1 MLNED
6 EIQQM
11 CLRFHDL
18 GFVAYYREPKLCGYV
33 ILKPQ
38 AIIDAISAVIT
49 VKSMLPVDKV
59 TCFSLFF
66 YARRHHI

>member
-1 MLNED
+1 
-6 EIQQM
+6 M
-11 CLRFHDL
+11 CSRFHDL

-49 VKSMLPVDKV
+49 VKSKLRVDKV
-59 TCFSLFF
+59 TCRALLFPT
-66 YARRHHI
+66 RRHRGTIID